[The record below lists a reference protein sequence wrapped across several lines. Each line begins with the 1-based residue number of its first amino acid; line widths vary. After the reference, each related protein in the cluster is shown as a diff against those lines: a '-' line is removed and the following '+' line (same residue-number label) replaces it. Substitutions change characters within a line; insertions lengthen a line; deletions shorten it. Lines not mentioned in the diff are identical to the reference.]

1 VVDKYISEIYILF
14 GTRRDKIA
22 YYEPSFSSPEAI
34 YVFGIKTQESNCR
47 TPTQRKVIIPYS
59 T

>member
-22 YYEPSFSSPEAI
+22 YYEPSFSSPETI

-47 TPTQRKVIIPYS
+47 TPTQR
-59 T
+59 